1 MAYPAQSLEALSPA
15 QAVVGQE
22 TILSAMAARVVL
34 AEVVMLEA
42 WALPELLEPQ
52 TQALAEVVVT
62 LDRLAWAH
70 GREAEQAALA

>member
-34 AEVVMLEA
+34 AEVVMQEA
-42 WALPELLEPQ
+42 WALLGLLEPQ
-52 TQALAEVVVT
+52 TQALAVAVVT
-62 LDRLAWAH
+62 PELLVWGL
-70 GREAEQAALA
+70 GREAEQAALV